1 MNNSPLEFLAK
12 KYGNVVKELDIEEVD
27 PVTGRTVRKK
37 NVAGIFVKFPKMKSS
52 DLVAGLPE
60 HTHPAFII
68 NGVEQDYILLG
79 KYKAG
84 ENGVSNDALV
94 SLPNIMPA
102 RSLGADQ
109 CLSRMKKAG
118 AGITGMTVAD
128 YGFIKLLAQKNG
140 WVPKGNTFWGQSHKD
155 GTAWEV
161 GKALS
166 VGTVRAFEGYLY
178 TCLIAHT
185 TAAELRPDIS
195 PTYWERGKLIGGI
208 SQDNG
213 MDTNHQT
220 GYRTLNGT
228 GPLDWYLGKD
238 PSNLADIIGSSL
250 EQQYGL
256 RYVNCEMQILENN
269 NAADPDADLSAS
281 SAAWKAILP
290 NQSDDGYTLV
300 APGTAGTLH
309 WTWQNSKLTLD
320 TVEPEFDNQ
329 YRGTNFKDLA
339 YNATNLPYIPS
350 IVKELG
356 LFPTDSNDNTEGYY
370 YQHMTQ
376 DERFP
381 RRGGGYGYTS
391 YAGLGYVGSGD
402 PRGYASARYGCRPR
416 SLD

>member
-12 KYGNVVKELDIEEVD
+12 KYGNVVKYDSD
-27 PVTGRTVRKK
+27 G

-52 DLVAGLPE
+52 DLVAGLPK

-68 NGVEQDYILLG
+68 NGIEKDYILLG
-79 KYKAG
+79 KYKGG
-84 ENGVSNDALV
+84 ENGVSNGAIL
-94 SLPNIMPA
+94 SLPNIMPV

-109 CLSRMKKAG
+109 CLSRMKQAG
-118 AGITGMTVAD
+118 PGITGMTVAD
-128 YGFIKLLAQKNG
+128 YGFIKLLAQKHG
-140 WVPKGNTFWGQSHKD
+140 WAPKGNTSWGQSHKD

-161 GKALS
+161 GKALT
-166 VGTVRAFEGYLY
+166 VGAERAYEGYIY
-178 TCLIAHT
+178 KCLIAHT
-185 TAAELRPDIS
+185 TAKKLRPDIS

-208 SQDNG
+208 SQDNRI
-213 MDTNHQT
+213 DAAHQT

-228 GPLDWYLGKD
+228 GPLDWYLGED

-281 SAAWKAILP
+281 SAAWQAILP
-290 NQSDDGYTLV
+290 NRSNDGYTLV
-300 APGTAGTLH
+300 EPGTAGTLH

-320 TVEPEFDNQ
+320 TVEPEFNDLQ

-339 YNATNLPYIPS
+339 YNATNLPYVPS

-356 LFPTDSNDNTEGYY
+356 LFPTGSGDNTEGYY
-370 YQHMTQ
+370 YLHMTR
-376 DERFP
+376 DESFS
-381 RRGGGYGYTS
+381 RRGGGYGDS
-391 YAGLGYVGSGD
+391 NPGLGYVNAGYERGD
-402 PRGYASARYGCRPR
+402 TGPAYGCRPR

>member
-12 KYGNVVKELDIEEVD
+12 KYGNVVKELYIEEKD
-27 PVTGRTVRKK
+27 PVTGKTVRKK

-52 DLVAGLPE
+52 DLVPGLPE

-68 NGVEQDYILLG
+68 NGVERDYILLG

-155 GTAWEV
+155 GTAWKV
-161 GKALS
+161 GEALT
-166 VGTVRAFEGYLY
+166 VGTERAYEGYIY
-178 TCLIAHT
+178 KCLIAHT
-185 TAAELRPDIS
+185 TAAELKPDIA
-195 PTYWERGKLIGGI
+195 PTYWQRGKLIGGI
-208 SQDNG
+208 SQDNAI
-213 MDTNHQT
+213 DSTWQT

-238 PSNLADIIGSSL
+238 PSNLADIIGSSM

-281 SAAWKAILP
+281 SVAWKAILP
-290 NQSDDGYTLV
+290 NKSNDGYTLV

-309 WTWQNSKLTLD
+309 WTWQNGKLTLD
-320 TVEPEFDNQ
+320 TVEPEFDNE
-329 YRGTNFKDLA
+329 YRGTNFRDLA
-339 YNATNLPYIPS
+339 YNAAHLPFIPS

-356 LFPTDSNDNTEGYY
+356 LFPTGSDDKTEGYY
-370 YQHMTQ
+370 YQQMTK

-381 RRGGGYGYTS
+381 RRGGAISDTS
-391 YAGLGYVGSGD
+391 YSGLGFVGSRN
-402 PRGYASARYGCRPR
+402 PRGNEPALYGCRPR